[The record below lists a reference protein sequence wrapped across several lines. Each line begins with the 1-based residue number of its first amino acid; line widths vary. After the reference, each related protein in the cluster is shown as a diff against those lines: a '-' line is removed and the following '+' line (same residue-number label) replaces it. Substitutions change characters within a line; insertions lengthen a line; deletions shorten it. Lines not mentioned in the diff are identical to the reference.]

1 MKTCREKIR
10 RTLWEHGV
18 EDQAAKGS
26 AGRGWTKGAAALR
39 SSVATEYG
47 VETER
52 LRRARAS
59 AAAARQAA
67 LWALTEQ
74 GLGRLR
80 QRELGE
86 IMGGISAS
94 AVAHA
99 RKRQTASMKSAKGVC
114 VRLARIAQH

>member
-18 EDQAAKGS
+18 EDPAAKGS
-26 AGRGWTKGAAALR
+26 AGRGWATGAAALR
-39 SSVATEYG
+39 SSAATEYG

-80 QRELGE
+80 QRE

-99 RKRQTASMKSAKGVC
+99 RKRQTAFMKSAKGVC